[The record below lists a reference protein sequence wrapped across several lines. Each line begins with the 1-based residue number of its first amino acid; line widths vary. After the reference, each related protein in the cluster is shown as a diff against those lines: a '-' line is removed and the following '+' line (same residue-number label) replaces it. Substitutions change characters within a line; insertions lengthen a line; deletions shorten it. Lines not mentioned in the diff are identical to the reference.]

1 MRVKKNVVLILV
13 VFLCALLPG
22 CGSQTAEEAGDI
34 SSQAE
39 QLLEVLCH
47 QPYFERIDIK
57 TNCSAKRADMIQR
70 AARVMSQEPVSI
82 AVEEGGLLKGEYYAV
97 THNVSSL
104 IYYGDI
110 KDNRPH
116 GFGVVMEMVDDGE
129 NFLFRYIGNLKS
141 GRPNGYGAEF
151 STNNAPT
158 EVPGIEE
165 ENIELARTYLR
176 NYLLYDGGWKN
187 GKPSGEGNYY
197 FWRGINNVPVV
208 DGYWGGP
215 YYPQQVTVG
224 TFKSGGTRGKAKMYA
239 YQTLVYDGGLK
250 DGIQDGKGTQY
261 YMNGEVEYKGNWK
274 NGVYDG
280 KGTLYDEN
288 GDKVYSGKWKD
299 GDYAA

>member
-104 IYYGDI
+104 IYYGDTKATGKMEYTTGKEHFMMKTGI
-110 KDNRPH
+110 KYTP
-116 GFGVVMEMVDDGE
+116 E
-129 NFLFRYIGNLKS
+129 
-141 GRPNGYGAEF
+141 
-151 STNNAPT
+151 
-158 EVPGIEE
+158 
-165 ENIELARTYLR
+165 
-176 NYLLYDGGWKN
+176 
-187 GKPSGEGNYY
+187 
-197 FWRGINNVPVV
+197 
-208 DGYWGGP
+208 
-215 YYPQQVTVG
+215 
-224 TFKSGGTRGKAKMYA
+224 
-239 YQTLVYDGGLK
+239 
-250 DGIQDGKGTQY
+250 
-261 YMNGEVEYKGNWK
+261 
-274 NGVYDG
+274 
-280 KGTLYDEN
+280 
-288 GDKVYSGKWKD
+288 SGKMATMPHKSRYYEWFSVS
-299 GDYAA
+299 